1 LKKVGRG
8 MSLFFLN
15 QKNQFD
21 FEIEFDFVTFKTF
34 QNISKHFKKN
44 QIQNQIF
51 G

>member
-1 LKKVGRG
+1 LVEEGATA
-8 MSLFFLN
+8 FFLN
-15 QKNQFD
+15 TKKNQFY
-21 FEIEFDFVTFKTF
+21 FEIEFELVTFKTF